1 MKEKIQERYSIKELL
16 TRKSLYN
23 LILGQRSN
31 GKSYQVKHMSL
42 TEAYTGLDYI
52 THKPLGKRRFLAYIR
67 RWKEELKTGDVE
79 SYFDDMPISEI
90 TKGDYDCVAVWRS
103 DIFFARLNKETGKK
117 ERGMKIGHCFCLT
130 SATHYKSL
138 MFPDILNLIFEE
150 FLTDMYL
157 PREVENLESIVSTI
171 ARADEVHVYMIG
183 NTISRLCPYFR
194 EWELTNCLKQ
204 KQGTIDIYKKKT
216 PAWDPKTESWIENVV
231 LIAVEYCRQNAK
243 TGIMSFGRASHS
255 INGGEWEC
263 DEQPH
268 LPKKFNEYN
277 LKYKIL
283 FKSGDFAFMV
293 TLLQDKEKREL
304 TLYCYPAAE
313 NSSAKR
319 IVSDDY
325 SMDRFHTNHLTAL
338 TKYDKIVIDLLN
350 VGKICFSDNLTG
362 TEFYTLLNNRKG
374 GF

>member
-1 MKEKIQERYSIKELL
+1 MMEKLQEHYSIRELL
-16 TRKSLYN
+16 LRKALYN

-31 GKSYQVKHMSL
+31 GKSYAVKDMSL
-42 TEAYTGLDYI
+42 YEAYTGLDYI
-52 THKPLGKRRFLAYIR
+52 THKPLGKRRYLAYIR
-67 RWKEELKTGDVE
+67 RWKEELKASDVE
-79 SYFDDMPISEI
+79 SYFDDMPIAKLTNNE
-90 TKGDYDCVAVWRS
+90 YDCVSVWRS
-103 DIFFARLNKETGKK
+103 DIYLAKLNDEGKK
-117 ERGMKIGHCFCLT
+117 DRGMKIGHCFCLT

-138 MFPDILNLIFEE
+138 TYPDILNLIFEE

-171 ARADEVHVYMIG
+171 ARSEEVHVYMIG

-204 KQGTIDIYKKKT
+204 KQGTIDIYKKKS
-216 PAWDPKTESWIENVV
+216 PAWDPKSESWIENII
-231 LIAVEYCRQNAK
+231 LIAVEYCQQNLK
-243 TGIMSFGRASHS
+243 TGIMSFGRASRS

-293 TLLQDKEKREL
+293 TLLQDNEKREL
-304 TLYCYPAAE
+304 TLYCYPASE
-313 NSSAKR
+313 TSSAKR
-319 IVSDDY
+319 VVSDDY
-325 SMDRFHTNHLTAL
+325 SMDRFHTNHLTPL